1 MQSFVLLCVLVGG
14 SAAAPQTVAS
24 CGVDDEGRARLPGDT
39 WRDDCNR
46 CRCLSSGI
54 PGCTKK
60 LCGSFPVI
68 SKMIL
73 FLLFPGIDFR
83 PFFKSILVE
92 LKTA

>member
-1 MQSFVLLCVLVGG
+1 MQSVVLLCVLVGG

-68 SKMIL
+68 SKIIL
-73 FLLFPGIDFR
+73 SLFFLWIDMLHF
-83 PFFKSILVE
+83 
-92 LKTA
+92 LKNQY